1 MANFDSRRAKNG
13 RRRLNVSPGAASENL
28 SLTPMP
34 LNLTIPAMKT
44 FALLVSLITMT
55 TLAASAQS
63 LYDIKLKDID
73 GKDTTLAAYK
83 GKAVLIVNVASKCGY
98 TKQYTGLEALYQKY
112 KDQGFV
118 VLGFP
123 CNQFGGQEPGTNEEI
138 KEFCSSKFSV
148 TFPLFDKLE
157 VNGANRHPLYVALA
171 GKDSPFPGDIK
182 WNFNKFLIGK
192 DGKILNR
199 FESRV
204 TPESDEMNA
213 AVRAALAAK

>member
-1 MANFDSRRAKNG
+1 
-13 RRRLNVSPGAASENL
+13 
-28 SLTPMP
+28 
-34 LNLTIPAMKT
+34 MKT
-44 FALLVSLITMT
+44 IALLAALLVMQTI
-55 TLAASAQS
+55 AAHAES

-98 TKQYTGLEALYQKY
+98 TKQYAGLEATYQKF

-138 KEFCSSKFSV
+138 KQFCSSKFNV

-157 VNGANRHPLYVALA
+157 VNGAKRHPLYVALA

-192 DGKILNR
+192 DGKIL
-199 FESRV
+199 SRYDSKV
-204 TPESDEMNA
+204 TPESEELTK
-213 AVRAALAAK
+213 AVEGALAAK